1 MDLWVQAA
9 KDRIFN
15 SPYGRHVVERMQAAF
30 DTHMNVTDKH
40 ILVIGSERPW
50 IEAMLL
56 AAGAQHVTSMDYT
69 KLTTDHPRVCLF
81 QPLCC
86 TSSKYCWKLL
96 PVCGELCKQLS
107 MFWPLA

>member
-1 MDLWVQAA
+1 MKYNVKNQISYEGPVFQKYWSKDNVDLWAQAA
-9 KDRIFN
+9 KDRIFS

-30 DTHMNVTDKH
+30 DTHMNVKDKH

-69 KLTTDHPRVCLF
+69 KLTTDHPRVCIF
-81 QPLCC
+81 
-86 TSSKYCWKLL
+86 
-96 PVCGELCKQLS
+96 
-107 MFWPLA
+107 